1 MNEIVQSVQQACK
14 ALFRIDVDPILTR
27 PEEKFGD
34 YSTNIALQISR
45 QVGKNPRELADVIA
59 GYLRDQKSDVVQN
72 VTVAG
77 PGFINITLGDAAVLH
92 AAAEATQ
99 KPQLHAD
106 KVIVTEYSDMNPFK
120 QAHVGHLYTT
130 IVGDVISRLYQAS
143 GATVHRV
150 NFGGDVGLHVA
161 RTMWG
166 ITQFLGGEKPEG
178 LQAVSANPSDQV
190 AWLSARYVEGN
201 RAYESSE
208 STKQEIIAINQ
219 RVYQV
224 HDQADHSSPFAIIYW
239 TCRDWSYAYFK
250 QFYDE
255 LQVSQFEKYYPES
268 LTAPEGV
275 STVKEQLGKGVY
287 ELSDGAIVF
296 DGEKYGLHTRVF
308 INSKGL
314 PTYEAKDVGL
324 SMQKWRDYHFDK
336 SVIITGSDI
345 TEYMKVVVK
354 SIEQFEPELAN
365 RTLHL
370 THGNVKLAG
379 GVKMSSRLG
388 NGLAPEDVLQSAR
401 KANRQA
407 TGKDDE
413 NAVLAAVKHAFLRS
427 RIGADII
434 YDPAESVSIHGNSG
448 PYLQYA
454 YARARS
460 VLRKAGATP
469 VNPESLEADER
480 TLARSISQYPE
491 AVAQATGEHMPHYIC
506 TYLYELAQTFNR
518 FYEHNRVI
526 EDPREAQRL
535 QLITWY
541 ADVLKDGLGLLG
553 IVAPEQM

>member
-14 ALFRIDVDPILTR
+14 TLFQIDVIPILTR

-34 YSTNIALQISR
+34 YSTNIALQIAR
-45 QVGKNPRELADVIA
+45 QLGKNPRELADAIA
-59 GYLRDQKSDVVQN
+59 EHMRSQGSGTVQE

-77 PGFINITLGDAAVLH
+77 PGFVNIRVSDAALLG
-92 AAAEATQ
+92 AAKEATQ
-99 KPQLHAD
+99 KPQLHAGRA
-106 KVIVTEYSDMNPFK
+106 VVTEYSDLNPFK

-130 IVGDVISRLYQAS
+130 IVGDVISRLYQAT

-166 ITQFLGGEKPEG
+166 IIQFLGGEKPDG
-178 LQAVSANPSDQV
+178 LQSVATNPRDQV
-190 AWLSARYVEGN
+190 AWLSARYIEGT
-201 RAYESSE
+201 RAYETSE
-208 STKQEIIAINQ
+208 AHKQEIIAINQ

-224 HDQADHSSPFAIIYW
+224 HDLADHDSPFAVIYW

-250 QFYDE
+250 RFYDD
-255 LQVSQFEKYYPES
+255 LQVTQFEKYYPES
-268 LTAPEGV
+268 MTAPEGV
-275 STVKEQLGKGVY
+275 RTVTEQLQKGVY
-287 ELSDGAIVF
+287 QTSQGAVVF
-296 DGEKYGLHTRVF
+296 DGEQYGLHTRVF
-308 INSKGL
+308 INSNGL

-324 SMQKWRDYHFDK
+324 SIIKWRDYHFDQ

-345 TEYMKVVVK
+345 IEYMKVVIK
-354 SIEQFEPELAN
+354 SIEQFEPELAK

-388 NGLAPEDVLQSAR
+388 NGLIPEDVLNAAR
-401 KANRQA
+401 KANHEV
-407 TGKDDE
+407 TGMDDE
-413 NAVLAAVKHAFLRS
+413 DAVLAAVKYAFLRV
-427 RIGADII
+427 RIGADLI

-454 YARARS
+454 HARACS
-460 VLRKAGATP
+460 VLCKAAAAAA
-469 VNPESLEADER
+469 VPESLEPAER
-480 TLARSISQYPE
+480 TLARAISQFPE
-491 AVAQATGEHMPHYIC
+491 VVAQATTEHMPHYIC
-506 TYLYELAQTFNR
+506 TYLYDLAQTFNR

-526 EDPREAQRL
+526 NDPREPQRL
-535 QLITWY
+535 QLVSWY
-541 ADVLKDGLGLLG
+541 ADVLKDGLSLLG